1 MSLLMACH
9 SKEQTNK
16 KFLWYLDTS
25 CSNHMSGEK
34 PIFFE
39 LDEAFR
45 DVVKFNDVSTVSIM
59 GKGKVVIK
67 PIEILFKLFLTFSFY
82 QI

>member
-1 MSLLMACH
+1 
-9 SKEQTNK
+9 
-16 KFLWYLDTS
+16 
-25 CSNHMSGEK
+25 MSGEK